1 MKASDLFVKA
11 LENEGVEYIFGI
23 PGEENLDLLDSLR
36 GSKIKFIL
44 TRHEQAAAFMAA
56 TYGRLTSR
64 AGVCLA
70 TLGPGATNLVTAI
83 AYAQLGAMPLVVI
96 TGQKPIKAGLQGK
109 FQILDIVRM
118 MEPLV
123 KDSEQIVYGRQIPS
137 LVRGAFR
144 IAEEERPG
152 AVHLEL
158 PEDIARD
165 EVEDETVFPRQ
176 TIHRV
181 FASDRA
187 IEKAVEVIKA
197 AKRPLLLVGAGANRK
212 RIRQPLSDFVNKIGI
227 KFFNT
232 QMGKGVLSGDDSHFI
247 GTAAFSSNDYLHEA
261 IKKADLIIN
270 VGHDIVEKPP
280 FIMKG
285 DEQKVIHVNFHSAQ
299 IKDIYYPQVEVVG
312 NISNSID
319 RITTALSGCLAC
331 NNEWLE
337 AIRQRTRE
345 AIHALDDDTSFPM
358 LPQRVVA
365 DVRKVM
371 DHDGI
376 VSLDNGMFKLWF
388 ARHYHTYQPNTLLL
402 DNALATM
409 GAGLPSAIACALMY
423 PDRQVVAV
431 CGDGGFMMNSQE
443 LETAVRLKLNLITI
457 IFNDSGYGMIKWK
470 QAAQDLP
477 DFALDFNNPNFVTY
491 AQSYGATGHR
501 IASSEELIPTMEQA
515 FTDGGVHVI
524 DLPIDYS
531 QNTKTLLDD
540 LKQFDH

>member
-36 GSKIKFIL
+36 GSSIKFIL

-56 TYGRLTSR
+56 TYGRLTGR
-64 AGVCLA
+64 AGVCLS

-83 AYAQLGAMPLVVI
+83 AYAQLGAMPMVVI
-96 TGQKPIKAGLQGK
+96 TGQKPIKDSLQGK

-123 KDSEQIVYGRQIPS
+123 KDSDQIVYGGQIPS

-158 PEDIARD
+158 PEDIAR
-165 EVEDETVFPRQ
+165 EELEDDRVFPKQ

-187 IEKAVEVIKA
+187 IEKAVDAIKT

-212 RIRQPLSDFVNKIGI
+212 RIRQPLSDFVNKTGI
-227 KFFNT
+227 LFFNT
-232 QMGKGVLSGDDSHFI
+232 QMGKGVLSGDNSHFI
-247 GTAAFSSNDYLHEA
+247 GTAAFSSKDYVHEA

-280 FIMKG
+280 FIMRG
-285 DEQKVIHVNFHSAQ
+285 SEQKVIHVNFHSAQ
-299 IKDIYYPQVEVVG
+299 IKGIYYPQVEVVG

-319 RITTALSGCLAC
+319 RLTQALSDCYAC
-331 NNEWLE
+331 DQEWIKP
-337 AIRQRTRE
+337 IRERTRK
-345 AIHALDDDTSFPM
+345 AIHALDDDDSFPI

-365 DVRKVM
+365 DVRKVL
-371 DHDGI
+371 DDDGI

-388 ARHYHTYQPNTLLL
+388 ARHYHTHQPNTLLL

-423 PDRQVVAV
+423 PERQVVAV

-457 IFNDSGYGMIKWK
+457 IFNDSAYGMIKWK
-470 QAAQDLP
+470 QAGQELE
-477 DFALDFNNPNFVTY
+477 DFGLDFNNPDFVKY
-491 AQSYGATGHR
+491 ADSYGAIGHR
-501 IASSEELIPTMEQA
+501 IEKTDELVPTMINA
-515 FTDGGVHVI
+515 FKQGGVHVI

-540 LKQFDH
+540 LKQFDS